1 VREPAGKDDGVGSG
15 KRVVAVPCVIGV
27 RAFAAQRVQD
37 VLLAVRAG
45 KDDDCDGRLAQIGSK
60 ETE

>member
-1 VREPAGKDDGVGSG
+1 VREPTGKDDGVRSVQ
-15 KRVVAVPCVIGV
+15 RVVAVPSVIGV

-45 KDDDCDGRLAQIGSK
+45 EDDDGDGRLGQIGSK